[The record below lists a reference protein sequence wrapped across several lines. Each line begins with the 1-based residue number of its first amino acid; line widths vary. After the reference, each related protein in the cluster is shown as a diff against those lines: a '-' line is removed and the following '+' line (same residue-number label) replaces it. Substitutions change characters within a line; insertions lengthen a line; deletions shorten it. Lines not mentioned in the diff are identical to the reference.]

1 MLKKM
6 ISAVLMTAVA
16 LVFCGGIAGCGDD
29 VKKVE
34 THEQTHEEP
43 VETVSP
49 GEPVVES
56 ARRPVRPPR
65 SPNAP
70 PPIEPPGH
78 GQIGSGAFVR

>member
-1 MLKKM
+1 MLRKM

-16 LVFCGGIAGCGDD
+16 LLFCGGIVGCGDD

-49 GEPVVES
+49 GEPVVE
-56 ARRPVRPPR
+56 
-65 SPNAP
+65 
-70 PPIEPPGH
+70 
-78 GQIGSGAFVR
+78 

>member
-43 VETVSP
+43 VETVP
-49 GEPVVES
+49 PADMVLTNAVV
-56 ARRPVRPPR
+56 
-65 SPNAP
+65 
-70 PPIEPPGH
+70 
-78 GQIGSGAFVR
+78 